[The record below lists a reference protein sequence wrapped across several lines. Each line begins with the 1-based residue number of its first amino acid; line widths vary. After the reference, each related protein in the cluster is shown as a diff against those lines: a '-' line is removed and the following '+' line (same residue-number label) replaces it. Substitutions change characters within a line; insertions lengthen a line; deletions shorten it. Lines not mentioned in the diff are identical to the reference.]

1 MINQEYLDLE
11 KKIISKN
18 NRFNLS
24 KSDKFELKKNFFNS
38 NILITGAA
46 GSIGSAFVKL
56 LKSYKFKNLILL
68 DKDENQLTELN
79 RDLVIKFSNK
89 INKVKFICV
98 DLNIF
103 KIKTFLIREKISHYF
118 NFAAIKHVR
127 SQEQVDSLKY
137 MFSTNSINFLPFQKI
152 NNSHLKQI
160 FSISTDKSV
169 YPTSML
175 GVSKLLMEQVLAN
188 FKKKNKKIHVSTTRF
203 ANVSFS
209 NGSILKS
216 IIDRINS
223 KKIFGIP
230 ANILRYFITHEEA
243 ASICFKC
250 LLKKNDNYILVPNNK
265 VIGEPILVETLCRKI
280 LKIKGFKIEICS
292 KPKPIKKNI
301 YPVVINKKLTHGQKH
316 TEKFNYKSEVLID
329 DFSDKTIKK
338 IKIYNF
344 FNQFQILSKI
354 VKLENLNKI
363 IKIIEKKI
371 PVFSH
376 NKKVS
381 FLSKKI

>member
-89 INKVKFICV
+89 INRVKFICV

-188 FKKKNKKIHVSTTRF
+188 FKKK
-203 ANVSFS
+203 
-209 NGSILKS
+209 
-216 IIDRINS
+216 
-223 KKIFGIP
+223 
-230 ANILRYFITHEEA
+230 
-243 ASICFKC
+243 
-250 LLKKNDNYILVPNNK
+250 
-265 VIGEPILVETLCRKI
+265 
-280 LKIKGFKIEICS
+280 
-292 KPKPIKKNI
+292 IKKFM
-301 YPVVINKKLTHGQKH
+301 YLQ
-316 TEKFNYKSEVLID
+316 LD
-329 DFSDKTIKK
+329 
-338 IKIYNF
+338 
-344 FNQFQILSKI
+344 L
-354 VKLENLNKI
+354 LM
-363 IKIIEKKI
+363 
-371 PVFSH
+371 
-376 NKKVS
+376 
-381 FLSKKI
+381 